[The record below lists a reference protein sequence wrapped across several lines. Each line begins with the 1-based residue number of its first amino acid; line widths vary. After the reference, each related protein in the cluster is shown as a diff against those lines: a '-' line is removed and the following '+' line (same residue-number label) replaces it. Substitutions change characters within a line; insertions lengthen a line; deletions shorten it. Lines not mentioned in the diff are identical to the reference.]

1 MNQSWSI
8 IVFCFNEAATVGNVI
23 DHAAEILARIS
34 PDESEIIV
42 VDDGSTDDSFH
53 VIEQERQL
61 HSSLKIIRHDRN
73 KGIGEALLSGYRL
86 ARCENVCAVPADGQ
100 FDIAELLRTPAMP
113 DGAII
118 SFCRESRDS
127 YSLYRRFLSFANRL
141 VNSMLGVRLK
151 DVNWVKVYK
160 TESLK
165 NLDLRLR
172 SSLVE
177 SEICA
182 KLLFLGFRVLE
193 CPSIY
198 HKRSSGSSKAATSKS
213 LRRVIFETFKLPY
226 VIARFKMKS
235 YGQKRLRKI

>member
-8 IVFCFNEAATVGNVI
+8 IVFCFNEAGTVGGVI
-23 DHAAEILARIS
+23 DGVADVLARIS
-34 PDESEIIV
+34 PDDGEIIV
-42 VDDGSTDDSFH
+42 VDDGSTDNSFY
-53 VIEQERQL
+53 VIEQKRQVHHGML
-61 HSSLKIIRHDRN
+61 CIRHDRN
-73 KGIGEALLSGYRL
+73 KGIGEALRAGYRL
-86 ARCENVCAVPADGQ
+86 ARCAFVCAVPADGQ
-100 FDIAELLRTPAMP
+100 FDIAELLRIPAVP

-127 YSLYRRFLSFANRL
+127 YSLYRRFLSLTNRL

-160 TESLK
+160 TQSLK

-193 CPSIY
+193 YPSVY
-198 HKRSSGSSKAATSKS
+198 HKRSSGSSKAATSKW
-213 LRRVIFETFKLPY
+213 LKRVVLETLKLPC
-226 VIARFKMKS
+226 VIATFKMKTH
-235 YGQKRLRKI
+235 G